1 MGKTRPINDLVLVE
15 LDDKKYGNFTSSVP
29 EDGKQI
35 GTLREVSDKIHY
47 LSSFSWVLEDSL
59 RQQEKLEEL
68 RQYWVSQIGKKVR
81 WEERADKGMTFEED
95 GKQYAAIKISK
106 LIGTVEESE

>member
-1 MGKTRPINDLVLVE
+1 MASRPVNDLVLVE

-35 GTLREVSDKIHY
+35 GTLRAVSDKIHY

-59 RQQEKLEEL
+59 RQQERLEEL
-68 RQYWVSQIGKKVR
+68 RKYWESQIGKKVR
-81 WEERADKGMTFEED
+81 WETRADVGFTFEED
-95 GKQYAAIKISK
+95 GKQYTAIKITKIHS
-106 LIGTVEESE
+106 IVEGE